1 VNIGPW
7 DLLIL
12 NLLLQAFDGT
22 ASYFIL
28 SSGAHE
34 SNPLVE
40 SAIEFWGLGWALLFW
55 KLFSCELLF
64 VLYWIRAY
72 RERLAV
78 AALSFT
84 AAVYAC
90 LTVLLTWRWLEVLLA

>member
-1 VNIGPW
+1 MNIALR

-12 NLLLQAFDGT
+12 NLLLQVFDGT

-40 SAIEFWGLGWALLFW
+40 SAIEFWGLGWGLLFW
-55 KLFSCELLF
+55 KFFSCILLF
-64 VLYWIRAY
+64 LLYSIRIY
-72 RERLAV
+72 RESLSV
-78 AALSFT
+78 AALSFSG
-84 AAVYAC
+84 AVYSC
-90 LTVLLTWRWLEVLLA
+90 LTVFLVWRWVEVLLT